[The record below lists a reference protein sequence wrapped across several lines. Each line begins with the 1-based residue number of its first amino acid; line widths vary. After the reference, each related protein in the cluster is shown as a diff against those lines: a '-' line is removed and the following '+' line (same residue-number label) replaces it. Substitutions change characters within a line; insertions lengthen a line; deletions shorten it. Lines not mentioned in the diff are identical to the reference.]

1 LNHRDLVLSARKK
14 ARFAF
19 LELPEDLQD
28 EIIDGFDGKTL
39 TLQGA
44 ADLVKAR
51 LADQK
56 AGGIGF
62 HPPSGKGAPS
72 QNIGGAGFHPLS
84 GKGGGG
90 DLGNP
95 PITSLSHEAIAGY
108 YRAVRTERRL
118 LEMNQELK
126 RVIAEFAK
134 KPQAQALESLVN
146 LVIATAASGLA
157 DGSVGIKDV
166 DLAKLIEAMSN
177 PAKRGTS
184 AGALGAPSQP
194 GSEPPQVDA
203 KKSPGLSPEAV
214 ERIRRDILGVA
225 G

>member
-1 LNHRDLVLSARKK
+1 MNHRDLVLSARKK

-51 LADQK
+51 LADQRT
-56 AGGIGF
+56 GGIGF
-62 HPPSGKGAPS
+62 HGPASGLRPPSS
-72 QNIGGAGFHPLS
+72 DIR
-84 GKGGGG
+84 
-90 DLGNP
+90 
-95 PITSLSHEAIAGY
+95 SLSHEAIAGY

-166 DLAKLIEAMSN
+166 DLPKLVESMGRAGHAGTGVPPGKESPAAM
-177 PAKRGTS
+177 
-184 AGALGAPSQP
+184 QP
-194 GSEPPQVDA
+194 GPDN
-203 KKSPGLSPEAV
+203 KKTPGLSPEAV